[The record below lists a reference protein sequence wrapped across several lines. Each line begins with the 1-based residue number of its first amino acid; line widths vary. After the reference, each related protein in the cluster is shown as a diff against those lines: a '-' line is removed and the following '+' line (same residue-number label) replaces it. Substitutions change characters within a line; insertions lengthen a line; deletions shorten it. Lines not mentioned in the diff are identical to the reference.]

1 MPDKTSMNIETK
13 SGVIDLDSVKDNKT
27 SPSQTIN
34 VMPDIKQRAHKM
46 FDERFGQLPDMIEI
60 DIKSFI
66 DEIIDMRDKE
76 IIEMIEKLPQ
86 TKKGEMVYR
95 DIFQNAIIDLI
106 KPKLSA
112 DETQQ
117 TVQNPDDYIDG
128 SYRAEYNRWRDL
140 QDSHNYIMSYREW
153 LVLSGKLSAEALNIK

>member
-60 DIKSFI
+60 DIKTFI
-66 DEIIDMRDKE
+66 DEIIDIAVADRNKE

-112 DETQQ
+112 
-117 TVQNPDDYIDG
+117 
-128 SYRAEYNRWRDL
+128 
-140 QDSHNYIMSYREW
+140 
-153 LVLSGKLSAEALNIK
+153 EALNIK